1 MEYGCIGEHL
11 KHSFSKEIHESF
23 ADYKY
28 EICEVPKDKL
38 DEFMTKREFRA
49 INVTIPY
56 KQDVIPYLYEISDM
70 AKAIGA
76 VNTIVNKNGR
86 LYGHNTDLFG
96 MTALIRSVIP
106 DLSGK
111 KVIITGTGGTS
122 KTTRTAVKLM
132 GASEIVT
139 VSRTKKEGVC
149 TYDEMYE
156 HHSDADVLINTTP
169 CGMYPDIWGCPV
181 ELNRFKHLS
190 AVIDAV
196 YNPLRTELIL
206 SAKEKGIPA
215 RGGLYMLVA
224 QAVAASAIF
233 TDRKEYPDSVIKS
246 VYEKILSEKEN
257 IVLIGM
263 PGCGKSTIGRLLSE
277 RSGKALIDTDELIV
291 EYAGKQITDIFAESG
306 EKVFRDMETKIIKE
320 RVAHLSSRIIAVGGG
335 AVLRDENVRELRKNG
350 KLIFLDRPL
359 EQLIP
364 TSDRPLASTREAV
377 EKRYSERYPRYCSSA
392 DKILKTDGIAEH
404 AVSDILNINE

>member
-38 DEFMTKREFRA
+38 DEFMKKREFRA

-76 VNTIVNKNGR
+76 VNTIVNKNGK
-86 LYGHNTDLFG
+86 LYGYNTDLFG

-106 DLSGK
+106 DISGK

-122 KTTRTAVKLM
+122 KTTHTAVALM
-132 GASEIVT
+132 GASEVIT
-139 VSRTKKEGVC
+139 VSRNKKEGVY

-156 HHSDADVLINTTP
+156 KHSDADVLINTTP
-169 CGMYPDIWGCPV
+169 CGMYPDISGCPV
-181 ELNRFKHLS
+181 DIGRFTCLS
-190 AVIDAV
+190 AVVDAV

-206 SAKEKGIPA
+206 SAKERGIPA

-233 TDRKEYPDSVIKS
+233 QDREEYPDSVIKS
-246 VYEKILSEKEN
+246 VYDKILSEKEN

-263 PGCGKSTIGRLLSE
+263 PGCGKSTIGKLLSE
-277 RSGKALIDTDELIV
+277 KTGKALIDTDELIV
-291 EYAGKQITDIFAESG
+291 QNTGKQITDIFAESG
-306 EKVFRDMETKIIKE
+306 EKAFRDMESNVIKE
-320 RVAHLSSRIIAVGGG
+320 CVSHLSSRIIAVGGG
-335 AVLRDENVRELRKNG
+335 AVLRDENVKALRKNG

-377 EKRYSERYPRYCSSA
+377 EKRYSERYPQYCSVA
-392 DKILKTDGIAEH
+392 DTILKTDGIAEH
-404 AVSDILNINE
+404 AAEDILKIKE